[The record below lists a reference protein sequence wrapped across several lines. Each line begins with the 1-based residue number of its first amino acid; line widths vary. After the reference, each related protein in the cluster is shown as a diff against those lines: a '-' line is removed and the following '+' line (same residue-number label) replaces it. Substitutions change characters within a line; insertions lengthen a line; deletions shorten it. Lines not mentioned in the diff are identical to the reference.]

1 MFRVATTWVAR
12 PAPELRHVG
21 LDRFPNMPQPI
32 QTLEYEASPGRWR
45 FSSATPDPALV
56 GIVQEYWEV
65 EGRLTPFRERVLPNG
80 YTELMVNLG
89 PPHQLVT
96 QAGTRVWE
104 RAWFSGLHE
113 RAIVIESHAGTH
125 LVSAR
130 LHPLGA
136 LRLLGPAVAGLVNS
150 VVDLAALLG
159 PAADQ
164 LRSLLLAAVSPG
176 QRFARLERFLEQ
188 LVSPSLVPS
197 AIVCQGARMIEDAH
211 GNLRIAE
218 ILDELGVSRKQ
229 LWFRFTR
236 ELGLSPKAYARLQRF
251 VWTLARL
258 RESTTVEWSRLAAA
272 AGYADQ
278 AHLVRDFRRAAFA
291 SPTEFLRARTPD
303 STALL
308 DEVG

>member
-1 MFRVATTWVAR
+1 
-12 PAPELRHVG
+12 
-21 LDRFPNMPQPI
+21 MPQPV

-65 EGRLTPFRERVLPNG
+65 EGRLAPFRERVLPNG
-80 YTELMVNLG
+80 YTELMINLG
-89 PPHQLVT
+89 PPHQMMT
-96 QAGTRVWE
+96 HAGTSVWE

-113 RAIVIESHAGTH
+113 RAIVIESLDGTH

-136 LRLLGPAVAGLVNS
+136 LRLLGPVVARLVNS
-150 VVDLAALLG
+150 VVDLETLLG
-159 PAADQ
+159 PPAWE
-164 LRSLLLAAVSPG
+164 LRTLLLAADSAG
-176 QRFARLERFLEQ
+176 QRFTYLERFLERR
-188 LVSPSLVPS
+188 LSPGVVPS
-197 AIVCQGARMIEDAH
+197 PIVCQAARRIEDAH
-211 GNLRIAE
+211 GNLRIAS
-218 ILDELGVSRKQ
+218 IHADLGVSRKQ
-229 LWFRFTR
+229 LWLRFRR
-236 ELGLSPKAYARLQRF
+236 ELGLSPKAYAGLQRF

-258 RESTTVEWSRLAAA
+258 RESRSVEWPRLAAA
-272 AGYADQ
+272 AGYSDQ

>member
-1 MFRVATTWVAR
+1 
-12 PAPELRHVG
+12 
-21 LDRFPNMPQPI
+21 MPGPVE
-32 QTLEYEASPGRWR
+32 TLEYEASPGRWR
-45 FSSATPDPALV
+45 FSSATPHRALV

-65 EGRLTPFRERVLPNG
+65 EGRLNPFRERLLPNG

-96 QAGTRVWE
+96 HAGTSVWE

-113 RAIVIESHAGTH
+113 RAILIESLEGTH

-136 LRLLGPAVAGLVNS
+136 LRLLGPAIATLVNL
-150 VVDLAALLG
+150 VVDLEVLLG
-159 PAADQ
+159 PPARE
-164 LRSLLLAAVSPG
+164 LRALLLATDSPE
-176 QRFARLERFLEQ
+176 QRFAHLERFLDQ
-188 LVSPSLVPS
+188 RVPPSIVPS
-197 AIVCQGARMIEDAH
+197 PIVCEAARRIEEAH
-211 GNLRIAE
+211 GNLRIAS
-218 ILDELGVSRKQ
+218 IPAGLGVSRKQ
-229 LWFRFTR
+229 LWLRFTR

-258 RESTTVEWSRLAAA
+258 RESTSVEWPRLAAA
-272 AGYADQ
+272 AGYSDQ

>member
-1 MFRVATTWVAR
+1 M
-12 PAPELRHVG
+12 PEPVE
-21 LDRFPNMPQPI
+21 
-32 QTLEYEASPGRWR
+32 TLEYEASPGRWR
-45 FSSATPDPALV
+45 FSNARPDRALA

-65 EGRLTPFRERVLPNG
+65 EGHLSPFRERVLPNG

-89 PPHQLVT
+89 PPHQMMT
-96 QAGTRVWE
+96 HAGTSVWE

-113 RAIVIESHAGTH
+113 RAIHIESLQGTH

-136 LRLLGPAVAGLVNS
+136 LRLFGPGVANLVNT
-150 VVDLAALLG
+150 VVDLETLLG
-159 PAADQ
+159 PSAGE
-164 LRSLLLAAVSPG
+164 LRELLLAADSAER
-176 QRFARLERFLEQ
+176 RFSHLEQ
-188 LVSPSLVPS
+188 FIGRRITPSVIPS
-197 AIVCQGARMIEDAH
+197 AMVCAAAGRIEEAH
-211 GNLRIAE
+211 GNLRIAS
-218 ILDELGVSRKQ
+218 IHADLGVSRKQ
-229 LWFRFTR
+229 LWLRFAR
-236 ELGLSPKAYARLQRF
+236 ELGMSPKAYARLQRF

-258 RESTTVEWSRLAAA
+258 RESTSVEWPRLAAA
-272 AGYADQ
+272 AGYSDQ

>member
-1 MFRVATTWVAR
+1 MPR
-12 PAPELRHVG
+12 PV
-21 LDRFPNMPQPI
+21 

-45 FSSATPDPALV
+45 FSSATPNPPLV

-65 EGRLTPFRERVLPNG
+65 EGRLAPFRERVLPNG

-89 PPHQLVT
+89 PLHQMMT
-96 QAGTRVWE
+96 HAGTSVWE

-113 RAIVIESHAGTH
+113 RAILIESLDGTH

-136 LRLLGPAVAGLVNS
+136 LRLLGPAIAKLVNS
-150 VVDLAALLG
+150 VVDLEALLG
-159 PAADQ
+159 PPARE
-164 LRSLLLAAVSPG
+164 LRALLLASDSAE
-176 QRFARLERFLEQ
+176 QRFAHLERFLGQ
-188 LVSPSLVPS
+188 RVSPSVVPS
-197 AIVCQGARMIEDAH
+197 AIVCEAARRIEDAH
-211 GNLRIAE
+211 GNLRIGSIPA
-218 ILDELGVSRKQ
+218 DLGVSRKQ
-229 LWFRFTR
+229 LWLQFTR

-258 RESTTVEWSRLAAA
+258 RQSTSVEWPRLAAA
-272 AGYADQ
+272 AGYSDQ

>member
-1 MFRVATTWVAR
+1 MPR
-12 PAPELRHVG
+12 PV
-21 LDRFPNMPQPI
+21 

-45 FSSATPDPALV
+45 FSSATPDRALV

-80 YTELMVNLG
+80 YTEVMVNLG
-89 PPHQLVT
+89 PRHQMVT
-96 QAGTRVWE
+96 HAGTSVWE

-113 RAIVIESHAGTH
+113 RAILIESHDGTH

-136 LRLLGPAVAGLVNS
+136 FRLLGPAIAQLVNS
-150 VVDLAALLG
+150 VVDLEALLG
-159 PAADQ
+159 PPAQ
-164 LRSLLLAAVSPG
+164 ELRALLLASDSAE
-176 QRFARLERFLEQ
+176 QRFAHLERFLDQ
-188 LVSPSLVPS
+188 RLSPSVVPS
-197 AIVCQGARMIEDAH
+197 AIVCEAARRIEAAH
-211 GNLRIAE
+211 GNLRIAS
-218 ILDELGVSRKQ
+218 IPADLGVSRKQ
-229 LWFRFTR
+229 LWLHFTR

-258 RESTTVEWSRLAAA
+258 RESTSVEWPRLAAA
-272 AGYADQ
+272 AGYSDQ

>member
-1 MFRVATTWVAR
+1 
-12 PAPELRHVG
+12 
-21 LDRFPNMPQPI
+21 MPGPV

-45 FSSATPDPALV
+45 FSSAPPDRPLV

-65 EGRLTPFRERVLPNG
+65 EGHLTPFRERVLPNG

-96 QAGTRVWE
+96 HAGTSVWE
-104 RAWFSGLHE
+104 HAWFSGLHE
-113 RAIVIESHAGTH
+113 RAILIESLDGTH

-136 LRLLGPAVAGLVNS
+136 LRLLGPAIAQLVNS
-150 VVDLAALLG
+150 VVDLEALLG
-159 PAADQ
+159 PPAGE
-164 LRSLLLAAVSPG
+164 LRTLLLASDSAE
-176 QRFARLERFLEQ
+176 QRFAHLERFLHQ
-188 LVSPSLVPS
+188 RVTPSVVPS
-197 AIVCQGARMIEDAH
+197 PMVCEAARRIEAAH
-211 GNLRIAE
+211 GNLRIAS
-218 ILDELGVSRKQ
+218 IPADLGVSRKQ
-229 LWFRFTR
+229 LWLRFTR

-258 RESTTVEWSRLAAA
+258 RESTSVDWPQLAAD
-272 AGYADQ
+272 AGYSDQ

>member
-1 MFRVATTWVAR
+1 
-12 PAPELRHVG
+12 
-21 LDRFPNMPQPI
+21 MPQPA
-32 QTLEYEASPGRWR
+32 QTVEYEASPGRWR

-56 GIVQEYWEV
+56 GIVREYWEV
-65 EGRLTPFRERVLPNG
+65 EGRLAPFRERVLPNG

-89 PPHQLVT
+89 PPHQMMT
-96 QAGTRVWE
+96 HAGTSVWE

-113 RAIVIESHAGTH
+113 RAIVIESLDGTH

-136 LRLLGPAVAGLVNS
+136 FRLLGPAVARLVNS
-150 VVDLAALLG
+150 VVDLETLLG
-159 PAADQ
+159 PPARE
-164 LRSLLLAAVSPG
+164 LRTLLLAADSAE
-176 QRFARLERFLEQ
+176 QRFTYLERFLERR
-188 LVSPSLVPS
+188 VSPGVVPS
-197 AIVCQGARMIEDAH
+197 PIVCQAARRIEEAH
-211 GNLRIAE
+211 GNLRIAS
-218 ILDELGVSRKQ
+218 IHADLGGSRKQ
-229 LWFRFTR
+229 LWLRFRR
-236 ELGLSPKAYARLQRF
+236 ELGLSPKAYAGLQRF

-258 RESTTVEWSRLAAA
+258 RERRSVEWPRLAAA
-272 AGYADQ
+272 AGYSDQ

>member
-1 MFRVATTWVAR
+1 
-12 PAPELRHVG
+12 
-21 LDRFPNMPQPI
+21 MPQPVQMI
-32 QTLEYEASPGRWR
+32 EYEAPPGCWR
-45 FSSATPDPALV
+45 FSSAAPDPAFA

-65 EGRLTPFRERVLPNG
+65 EGRLAPFRERVLPNG

-89 PPHQLVT
+89 PPHQMMT
-96 QAGTRVWE
+96 HAGTSVWE

-113 RAIVIESHAGTH
+113 RAIVIESLEGTH

-136 LRLLGPAVAGLVNS
+136 LRLLGPAIVTLVNS
-150 VVDLAALLG
+150 VVDLETLLGQRAQELRAALL
-159 PAADQ
+159 ASDSAE
-164 LRSLLLAAVSPG
+164 
-176 QRFARLERFLEQ
+176 QRFAHLEQFLEAR
-188 LVSPSLVPS
+188 VGREVAPS
-197 AIVCQGARMIEDAH
+197 AMVCEAARRIEDHH
-211 GNLRIAE
+211 GNLRIAS
-218 ILDELGVSRKQ
+218 IPLDLGVSRKQ
-229 LWFRFTR
+229 LWLRFRR
-236 ELGLSPKAYARLQRF
+236 EVGLSPKAYARLQRF

-258 RESTTVEWSRLAAA
+258 RESTSVDWSRLAAA
-272 AGYADQ
+272 AGYSDQ